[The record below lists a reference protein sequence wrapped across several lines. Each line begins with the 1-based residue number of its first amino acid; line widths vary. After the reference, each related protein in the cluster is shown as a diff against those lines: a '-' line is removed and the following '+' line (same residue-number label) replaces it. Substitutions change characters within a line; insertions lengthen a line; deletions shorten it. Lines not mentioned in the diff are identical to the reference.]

1 MNTILWISGILGFLA
16 NIPYIVS
23 IIIKR
28 NSENPMKPSRVSWII
43 WAILD
48 IMIISTSITNGKDWI
63 EIALPL
69 GYALGATVVAIL
81 SLFYGEWGNLKEAIV
96 VAIGSLI
103 GILLWIFA
111 GSELA
116 LYAFVSV
123 LWMSAFPTIKKIW
136 IDPLS
141 ESRGPWL
148 IWLIAATLSAI
159 ALGLPSD
166 WTLVGSIV
174 SVTYLLMN
182 IPIVY
187 SLYFRR
193 V

>member
-1 MNTILWISGILGFLA
+1 MNIILWISGILGFLA

-23 IIIKR
+23 VIRKR
-28 NSENPMKPSRVSWII
+28 NSENPMRPSRVSWII
-43 WAILD
+43 WAVLD
-48 IMIISTSITNGKDWI
+48 IMIISTSIANGKELV

-69 GYALGATVVAIL
+69 GYALGASFVAIL
-81 SLFYGEWGNLKEAIV
+81 SLFYGEWGNPKEALV
-96 VAIGSLI
+96 VMVGSFV
-103 GILLWIFA
+103 GILVWQFA
-111 GSELA
+111 GSEWA

-123 LWMSAFPTIKKIW
+123 LWMSAIPTIKKIW

-141 ESRGPWL
+141 ESREPWL
-148 IWLIAATLSAI
+148 MWLIASTLSVF
-159 ALGLPSD
+159 ALGNPAH
-166 WTLVGSIV
+166 WTMVGSIV

-193 V
+193 A